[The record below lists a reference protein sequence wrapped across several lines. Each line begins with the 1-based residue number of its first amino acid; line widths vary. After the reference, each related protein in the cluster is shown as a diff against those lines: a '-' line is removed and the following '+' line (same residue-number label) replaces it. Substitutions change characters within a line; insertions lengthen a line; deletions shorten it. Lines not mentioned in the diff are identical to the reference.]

1 MDGWLD
7 SGKKVSLFVMTGI
20 AVLVMAAQCG
30 TGDDTKSDADSKPT
44 TSKPQEPYPHQ
55 TMPGDGWHLMGGV
68 DGKDFGLWEASGSTT
83 PCKWSIRATHP
94 YSAAQILREGESA
107 PGQRAQ
113 ANIVPF
119 ARPSSITGEIDD
131 YRVGFQTNGCGSWK
145 WIRGY

>member
-1 MDGWLD
+1 MDGVLD
-7 SGKKVSLFVMTGI
+7 SGKKVAAFVI
-20 AVLVMAAQCG
+20 AGVVLLVIMAQCSSN
-30 TGDDTKSDADSKPT
+30 DSSERSADSKPT
-44 TSKPQEPYPHQ
+44 TSKPREPYPHQ

-68 DGKDFGLWEASGSTT
+68 DGKDWGLWEATGSSVA
-83 PCKWSIRATHP
+83 CKWSIRATHP
-94 YSAAQILREGESA
+94 YSAAEILREGESA

-119 ARPSSITGEIDD
+119 ARPSSITGEIDG